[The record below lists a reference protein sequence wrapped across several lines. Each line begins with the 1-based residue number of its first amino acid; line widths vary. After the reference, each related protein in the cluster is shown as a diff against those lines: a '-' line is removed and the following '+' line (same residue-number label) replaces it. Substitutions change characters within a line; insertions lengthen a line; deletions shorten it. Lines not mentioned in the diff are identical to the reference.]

1 MRLFKR
7 KPKLSVVVVFYNMQ
21 REAVRTLYSL
31 TVAFQRNISEQDYE
45 VIVLD
50 SNSSQPIEKTW
61 VEGLQ
66 SNFRYHFVE
75 SDAPTPCRALN
86 CGIEQARADT
96 VVCLI
101 DGARILSPGILHYM
115 QRAEQAFEK
124 PFTYTIGMHLGLKRQ
139 SESVSEGYN
148 QEVEDEMLEAS
159 GWQENGY
166 DLFTISC
173 LAGSS
178 KEGFLFPIY
187 ESNCFAV
194 NKALLEEVGGFDER
208 FVTKGGGLVNL
219 DVFRKL
225 MSHPVTTPVM
235 LIGEATFHQFHG
247 GVSTNVPVADSPWD
261 LYNAE
266 YKEITGES
274 FQFTGYP
281 KQPIFFGQLN
291 VKSRKFFYSERELPL
306 SAP

>member
-86 CGIEQARADT
+86 CGVEQARADT

-115 QRAEQAFEK
+115 QRAEQHAA
-124 PFTYTIGMHLGLKRQ
+124 Y
-139 SESVSEGYN
+139 
-148 QEVEDEMLEAS
+148 LEQVIVDICPAMACFQLLC
-159 GWQENGY
+159 W
-166 DLFTISC
+166 
-173 LAGSS
+173 GSS
-178 KEGFLFPIY
+178 Q
-187 ESNCFAV
+187 ESPKLPQVNC
-194 NKALLEEVGGFDER
+194 
-208 FVTKGGGLVNL
+208 
-219 DVFRKL
+219 
-225 MSHPVTTPVM
+225 
-235 LIGEATFHQFHG
+235 
-247 GVSTNVPVADSPWD
+247 
-261 LYNAE
+261 
-266 YKEITGES
+266 
-274 FQFTGYP
+274 
-281 KQPIFFGQLN
+281 
-291 VKSRKFFYSERELPL
+291 
-306 SAP
+306 